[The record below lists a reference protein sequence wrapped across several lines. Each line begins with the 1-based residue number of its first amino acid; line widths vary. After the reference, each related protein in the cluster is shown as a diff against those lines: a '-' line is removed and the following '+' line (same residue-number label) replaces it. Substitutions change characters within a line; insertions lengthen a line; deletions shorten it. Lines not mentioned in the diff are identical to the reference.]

1 MRSLTFSFKPEV
13 SQQLQENALAEIN
26 SIEGIHL
33 ARLLK
38 PDAKDPEVRRM
49 GFVYV
54 KDEADI
60 ENIRNQ
66 LAGLEVLN
74 DPTDPTARQLIR

>member
-1 MRSLTFSFKPEV
+1 MRSLMFSFKPDI
-13 SQQLQENALAEIN
+13 SQQQQENALAEIN

-38 PDAKDPEVRRM
+38 PNAKDPEVSRM

-74 DPTDPTARQLIR
+74 DPTDPTVRQLIR